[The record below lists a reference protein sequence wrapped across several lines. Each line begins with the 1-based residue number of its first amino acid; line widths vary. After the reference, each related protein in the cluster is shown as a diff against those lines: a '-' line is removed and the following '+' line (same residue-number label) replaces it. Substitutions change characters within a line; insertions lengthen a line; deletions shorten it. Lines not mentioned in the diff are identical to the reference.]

1 LRGDEDWAVNEPWV
15 ADVLTTARVARLGT
29 SGTDGSVG
37 LVPVCFAIVDG
48 WIVSAVD
55 HKPKRTSRLR
65 RLDDMIASGTATVLI
80 DHYDDED
87 WSNLWWV
94 RIRGRARVDAADD
107 PAAVTAVAAL
117 VAKYAQYHD
126 RPPTGPAY
134 RIAIDEIRSWRS
146 TPAD

>member
-1 LRGDEDWAVNEPWV
+1 MDEPWV
-15 ADVLTTARVARLGT
+15 ADVLSTARVARLGT
-29 SGTDGSVG
+29 VGVDGSVG

-80 DHYDDED
+80 DHYDDQD

-94 RIRGRARVDAADD
+94 RIRGRARVHTADD
-107 PAAVTAVAAL
+107 PAAATAVAAL
-117 VAKYAQYHD
+117 VAKYAQYRD
-126 RPPTGPAY
+126 RPPIGPVY
-134 RIAIDEIRSWRS
+134 RIATDEIRSWRS
-146 TPAD
+146 TLAG